1 MYSLGA
7 PPGFR
12 TPFNPPR
19 PNSGKQRGLQPRLL
33 NTSFLT
39 HMQAFPSIL
48 TAPAAFPVRIPGSPG
63 VMNPRNARVGAGTQ
77 RGIRSRHVVQATP
90 AAIPG
95 PVPAAPAAG
104 PTAGFGGAG
113 FGATGLGAGPYT
125 TMRSGIWSP
134 FDQSLRHIKGG
145 VTNVGRITRGA
156 TNPATQR
163 NRPAGNYRSGT

>member
-33 NTSFLT
+33 STSFIT

-48 TAPAAFPVRIPGSPG
+48 TAPSAFPVRIPGSPG
-63 VMNPRNARVGAGTQ
+63 VMNPRNARVGAGTRRQ
-77 RGIRSRHVVQATP
+77 TSF
-90 AAIPG
+90 PG
-95 PVPAAPAAG
+95 PTPAAPAAG

-134 FDQSLRHIKGG
+134 FDQTLRHIKSG
-145 VTNVGRITRGA
+145 VTNAGRIARGA
-156 TNPATQR
+156 TNPATNV
-163 NRPAGNYRSGT
+163 NRPAGNYRSVG